1 MSKKTLFIT
10 RTAAMLALLIV
21 LQAATKNLG
30 QFVTGSCVNAVLAAA
45 TLLGGFASGLIVAV
59 VSPFLAFLLGIGPK
73 LIEVVPAIAIGNLAL
88 VLILWAIKG
97 DGALNRVIKWIA
109 ASVGKFLVLYL
120 LVIQLLCRVMT
131 LPEKM
136 TATFSTMFSWPQL
149 ITALIGSGIMLL
161 ILPILQKAIRKA

>member
-1 MSKKTLFIT
+1 MSKKTIFIT

-149 ITALIGSGIMLL
+149 VTALIGSGIMLL

>member
-59 VSPFLAFLLGIGPK
+59 ISPFLAFLLGIGPK

-149 ITALIGSGIMLL
+149 VTALIGSGIMLL

>member
-1 MSKKTLFIT
+1 MSKRTLFIT

-59 VSPFLAFLLGIGPK
+59 VSPFLVFLLGIGPK

-109 ASVGKFLVLYL
+109 SSVGKFLVLYL

>member
-73 LIEVVPAIAIGNLAL
+73 LIEIVPAIAIGNLAL

-149 ITALIGSGIMLL
+149 VTALIGSGIMLL

>member
-30 QFVTGSCVNAVLAAA
+30 QFVTGSCVNTVLAAA

-149 ITALIGSGIMLL
+149 VTALIGSGIMLL

>member
-97 DGALNRVIKWIA
+97 DGALNRMIKWIA

-136 TATFSTMFSWPQL
+136 IATFSTMFSWPQL
-149 ITALIGSGIMLL
+149 VTALIGSGIMLL

>member
-149 ITALIGSGIMLL
+149 VTALIGSGIMLL
-161 ILPILQKAIRKA
+161 ILPILQKAIRNA

>member
-136 TATFSTMFSWPQL
+136 IATFSTMFSWPQL
-149 ITALIGSGIMLL
+149 VTALIGSGIVLL

>member
-1 MSKKTLFIT
+1 MKKTVWIT
-10 RTAAMLALLIV
+10 RTAVCLALLIC
-21 LQAATKNLG
+21 LQFVTKSMG

-120 LVIQLLCRVMT
+120 LAIQLLCRVMT

-149 ITALIGSGIMLL
+149 VTALIGSGIILL

>member
-97 DGALNRVIKWIA
+97 DGALKRATKWIA

-149 ITALIGSGIMLL
+149 VTALIGSGIMLL

>member
-59 VSPFLAFLLGIGPK
+59 VSPFLAFLLGIRPK

-149 ITALIGSGIMLL
+149 VTALIGSGIMLL

>member
-45 TLLGGFASGLIVAV
+45 TLLGGFASGLIVAG

-149 ITALIGSGIMLL
+149 VTALIGSGIMLL

>member
-149 ITALIGSGIMLL
+149 VTALIGSGIILL

>member
-131 LPEKM
+131 LTEKM
-136 TATFSTMFSWPQL
+136 AATFSTMFSWPQL
-149 ITALIGSGIMLL
+149 VTALIGSGIMLL

>member
-73 LIEVVPAIAIGNLAL
+73 LIEVVPAIAVGNLAL

-149 ITALIGSGIMLL
+149 VTALIGSGIMLL

>member
-149 ITALIGSGIMLL
+149 VTALIGSGIMLL
-161 ILPILQKAIRKA
+161 VLPILQKAIRKA

>member
-45 TLLGGFASGLIVAV
+45 TLIGGFASGLIVAV

-149 ITALIGSGIMLL
+149 VTALIGSGIMLL

>member
-97 DGALNRVIKWIA
+97 DDALTRVIKWIA

-136 TATFSTMFSWPQL
+136 IATFSTMFSWPQL
-149 ITALIGSGIMLL
+149 VTALIGSGIMLL

>member
-45 TLLGGFASGLIVAV
+45 TLLCGFASGLIVAV

-136 TATFSTMFSWPQL
+136 IATFSTMFSWPQL
-149 ITALIGSGIMLL
+149 VTALIGSGIVLL

>member
-73 LIEVVPAIAIGNLAL
+73 LIEVVRAIAIGNLAL

-149 ITALIGSGIMLL
+149 VTALIGSGIMLL

>member
-149 ITALIGSGIMLL
+149 VTALIGSGIMLL

>member
-73 LIEVVPAIAIGNLAL
+73 RIEVVPAIAIGNLAL

-149 ITALIGSGIMLL
+149 VTALIGSGIMLL